1 MLNPRTIIRI
11 LGVILVTEGFF
22 MWLAIPVSLIF
33 GEKDFL
39 QFLLSGAITISLGL
53 LAYLPLRKTNLEV
66 NRRDGYVIVTGAW
79 ILFSLFGTLPF
90 LLTRSIPNFTD
101 AFFETISGFTTT
113 GASILNN
120 IEELSHAVLFW
131 RSLIQWLGG
140 MGIILLT
147 LILLPYLGIGGVQL
161 FSAEVPSPT
170 PD

>member
-1 MLNPRTIIRI
+1 MLNHRTIIRI
-11 LGVILVTEGFF
+11 LGLILITEGFF
-22 MWLAIPVSLIF
+22 MWLALPVSLIF

-39 QFLLSGAITISLGL
+39 QFLLSGAITIFVGMA
-53 LAYLPLRKTNLEV
+53 AYLPVRKTDLEV

-140 MGIILLT
+140 DGNNSANTASAAFPGNRGNAAI
-147 LILLPYLGIGGVQL
+147 
-161 FSAEVPSPT
+161 FSRGAEPHT
-170 PD
+170 R